1 MKTRPWAGRV
11 GRYVFAA
18 LLLLDMGCSPWAHAE
33 GPRTVP
39 MHELLVEPGR
49 FEGQQVRV
57 VGFLQLEFEQNALYQ
72 TRDDF
77 NDSVTEHALFLELSN
92 AQLRSS
98 SKLNHGHVIV
108 EGVFRAKDIGHGGM
122 WTGSLKPVM
131 RLNMWRRPR
140 RK

>member
-1 MKTRPWAGRV
+1 MKTRRWEGRV
-11 GRYVFAA
+11 WRYVFAA
-18 LLLLDMGCSPWAHAE
+18 LLLLNIGFSPWAHAE
-33 GPRTVP
+33 GPRTIP
-39 MHELLVEPGR
+39 MQELLADPGR
-49 FEGQQVRV
+49 FEGQRVRV
-57 VGFLQLEFEQNALYQ
+57 VGFLRLEFERNAIYL

-77 NDSVTEHALFLELSN
+77 NNSASEHAILLDLTN

-122 WTGSLKPVM
+122 WTGSLKPVA
-131 RLNMWRRPR
+131 RLSMWRKPR